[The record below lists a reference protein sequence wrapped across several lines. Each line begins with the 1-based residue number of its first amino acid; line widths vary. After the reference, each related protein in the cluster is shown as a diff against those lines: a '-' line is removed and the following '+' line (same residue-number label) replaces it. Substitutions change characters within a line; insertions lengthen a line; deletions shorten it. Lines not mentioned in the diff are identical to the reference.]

1 MHYGC
6 GFFSLRQKR
15 LSLQTRSRPSQ
26 GNALRTHR
34 IPSLCG
40 SRVQVFHFGFSLP
53 LSVSLWNTVW
63 NSGVSS
69 SSHLPLIS
77 SIAFLGSACFSHFQD
92 YIFKTVQ
99 IHIKWLEMRST
110 GAEFNLAKC
119 MNSVSRMTERDAS
132 FKKKKTNA
140 RLLIKFLF
148 VLNGYERARLFGC
161 ACCCQGNEHSPE
173 YCSY

>member
-1 MHYGC
+1 MHYGHTESPHC
-6 GFFSLRQKR
+6 MDQGFRFFILVSHPAVGLPPSLR
-15 LSLQTRSRPSQ
+15 
-26 GNALRTHR
+26 
-34 IPSLCG
+34 
-40 SRVQVFHFGFSLP
+40 
-53 LSVSLWNTVW
+53 LSVEHCLEQ

-132 FKKKKTNA
+132 FLKKKTNA